1 NRKPSPPLFGMPP
14 VVGMSAA
21 VMPTRIT
28 CSADAPPNETLLRK
42 AAIASH
48 PKHLVR
54 NLSRLFVIPA
64 KAGIQEP
71 TAAAVVLDP
80 HLRGGD
86 GSHIS
91 HVIGS
96 ASSASVASRKNRAN
110 KSSKA
115 FLDPQT
121 AGDMPDAAEHFGRV
135 GLSAA
140 IKGMGAARSEIA

>member
-1 NRKPSPPLFGMPP
+1 M
-14 VVGMSAA
+14 
-21 VMPTRIT
+21 
-28 CSADAPPNETLLRK
+28 LRK
-42 AAIASH
+42 AAPASH
-48 PKHLVR
+48 PKHPVR

-80 HLRGGD
+80 RLRGGD
-86 GSHIS
+86 ESHIS

-96 ASSASVASRKNRAN
+96 AFSVSVASRKNRAN
-110 KSSKA
+110 KSSEA
-115 FLDPQT
+115 FLDPET

-140 IKGMGAARSEIA
+140 NKGMGTAGSEIAALGQSC